1 MEENIEGNVLF
12 TNFISGVK
20 GIPLNTIML
29 LIDDTPNKSLNFM
42 YNIDGNKIM
51 KFPIETIKNITFKS
65 RVRMQN
71 SDKKVEENETKSMLL
86 SAAVFGGNPLMQF
99 AGNSGFNSLF
109 ESMSNNYDKVDY
121 DSYYEI
127 TIEATINNQD
137 FRIVLTSDTNPEE
150 FINKILLKNE

>member
-20 GIPLNTIML
+20 GISLNTIML

-65 RVRMQN
+65 RVRMQK
-71 SDKKVEENETKSMLL
+71 SDKTVEENETKSMLL

-109 ESMSNNYDKVDY
+109 ESLSNNYDKVDY

>member
-20 GIPLNTIML
+20 GISLNTIML

-65 RVRMQN
+65 RVRMQK
-71 SDKKVEENETKSMLL
+71 SDKPVEENETKSMLL

-109 ESMSNNYDKVDY
+109 ESLSNNYDKVDY

>member
-20 GIPLNTIML
+20 GISLNTIML

-65 RVRMQN
+65 RVRMQKI
-71 SDKKVEENETKSMLL
+71 DKTVEENETKSMLL

-109 ESMSNNYDKVDY
+109 ESLSNNYDKVDY